1 MTKCFTCNQEIKP
14 NCEFNQGRCPHA
26 PPLIT
31 IQPKDTSRGHFYVS
45 VVKSAVRIAAGSA
58 LIMGSLAVCGW
69 LLILAE
75 ILGVVEE
82 IVRLYENTLFEICA

>member
-1 MTKCFTCNQEIKP
+1 VESIKTKVDMEI
-14 NCEFNQGRCPHA
+14 EV
-26 PPLIT
+26 
-31 IQPKDTSRGHFYVS
+31 QPKDTSRGHFYVS
-45 VVKSAVRIAAGSA
+45 VVKSAVRIGAGAA

-82 IVRLYENTLFEICA
+82 LV